1 MKFKDIVS
9 MSKADRSKLLSDSKS
24 ELIKLNGQAATGTAP
39 KSPGRINQLKKII
52 AQVLTFENKSKQS
65 EAKSVSKSVD
75 STKVSTEK
83 K

>member
-9 MSKADRSKLLSDSKS
+9 MSKVDRKKTITDSKA

-52 AQVLTFENKSKQS
+52 AQVLTFENQQKKSGATNS
-65 EAKSVSKSVD
+65 SPVVE
-75 STKVSTEK
+75 EK
-83 K
+83 KVKVEKK